1 MHIIFNSTP
10 KNLDERPHK
19 IITPVKATASAELK
33 EDTEPEDETYEVVE
47 MQVTSSAKT
56 RYAPAQMPQE
66 GTANK
71 TQPVESEASKDS
83 TAQEEEY
90 VNFDWVYNNFNIIAS
105 LNNVW

>member
-1 MHIIFNSTP
+1 MNNNWILIIVWYVHIIFNSTP

-19 IITPVKATASAELK
+19 ITTPVKAAASGELK
-33 EDTEPEDETYEVVE
+33 EDTKPQDETYEVVE

-56 RYAPAQMPQE
+56 RHAPAQVPQE

-83 TAQEEEY
+83 TAQEESQEAY
-90 VNFDWVYNNFNIIAS
+90 VNFN
-105 LNNVW
+105 